1 MLNGIPLHAEPRGG
15 AVSAPSVFSA
25 YCEELQRVA
34 QSLCD
39 MIAVSRPGPEQFLP
53 QDRDA
58 LRRLIPPVTRLTQ
71 LIEIVLSH
79 IPNPV
84 APSHTNSGFG
94 LSNAFANPTVVPPTK
109 GVPSSRQE
117 PPRQSQP
124 SREEDATEFV
134 EWVRREFERNR
145 PTHGAPPSRQLAI
158 PQHQLLDALSRTL
171 TGSSSIQGTTGSMPL
186 TAVFAMIEGGRKS
199 GWLHVQAPLEK
210 VRFLFDQ
217 GVVVASVSEAPPPGT
232 RIGDLLVR
240 LGFVDER
247 QIQESLDMSR
257 STKTPLG
264 ECLTRA
270 GMVTAKQLEQV
281 LQTQLLESFER
292 LSSEPEVAYAFVPEM
307 RSSHDGKLHMRPREL
322 LLESAR
328 RADEQHR

>member
-1 MLNGIPLHAEPRGG
+1 MLNGIPLHADPRGDV
-15 AVSAPSVFSA
+15 VSTPSVFSA

-34 QSLCD
+34 QGLCD
-39 MIAVSRPGPEQFLP
+39 MIAVSRPAPEQFLS
-53 QDRDA
+53 QDREA
-58 LRRLIPPVTRLTQ
+58 LRRLIPPLTRLTQ
-71 LIEIVLSH
+71 LIESVLTQT
-79 IPNPV
+79 PNPT
-84 APSHTNSGFG
+84 APSQHTSGFG
-94 LSNAFANPTVVPPTK
+94 LTSSFVTPTLPAQTRVAPAARP
-109 GVPSSRQE
+109 E
-117 PPRQSQP
+117 PPRPTPP
-124 SREEDATEFV
+124 SKDEDATEFV
-134 EWVRREFERNR
+134 EWVRREFERSR
-145 PTHGAPPSRQLAI
+145 SSAGASPSRPLAI
-158 PQHQLLDALSRTL
+158 PRHQLLDALSNTL

-199 GWLHVQAPLEK
+199 GWLHVQAPQEK
-210 VRFLFDQ
+210 VRFLFDR

-240 LGFVDER
+240 LGFVDEL

-257 STKTPLG
+257 STRTPLG

-270 GMVTAKQLEQV
+270 GMVTTKQLEQV

-292 LSSEPEVAYAFVPEM
+292 LSAEPEVAYAFVPES
-307 RSSHDGKLHMRPREL
+307 RSSHDGKLQMRPREL